1 MDKEKKR
8 TLLRLLAVL
17 LILAP
22 TVVILLVFAFREGPT
37 PSELAA
43 CEQIR
48 IESKGEMAREL
59 KKGEDT
65 HTLLTGLLSLC
76 EPAELDAPA
85 GKRYTVTAGGM
96 EAQLSLTKSGH
107 LSVEMDG
114 ETYGIRLSP
123 LMGENG
129 ALAPAL
135 VTYAYVDGERFLEGD
150 AERRD
155 SAYYAESAEEIT
167 ALDFA
172 DAPSSVKVLVYEVGG
187 EQPLCLLETLAALTS
202 QSIDVNKSY
211 QIYVS
216 AEILREGYRIRYVYE
231 FYLNAQ
237 TPSSP

>member
-1 MDKEKKR
+1 MEKEKKR
-8 TLLRLLAVL
+8 TLLRLFAVL

-48 IESKGEMAREL
+48 IESEGEMAREL

-76 EPAELDAPA
+76 KEETLDAVV
-85 GKRYTVTAGGM
+85 GKRYTVTADGM
-96 EAQLSLTKSGH
+96 EAKLSLTESGH

-123 LMGENG
+123 LTGENG

-155 SAYYAESAEEIT
+155 SAYYAESTEEIA
-167 ALDFA
+167 ALVFEN
-172 DAPSSVKVLVYEVGG
+172 APSSVKVLVYEVGS
-187 EQPLCLLETLAALTS
+187 EQPLCTLDTLSALS
-202 QSIDVNKSY
+202 LQSLNVNKSY

-216 AEILREGYRIRYVYE
+216 AEVLREGYRIRYVYE